1 MENEK
6 TAQDK
11 RAILK
16 KLFFSTLYLSTFTFG
31 GGYVIVSLLKTKFVD
46 ELHWIDENEMLDLI
60 FSGCN
65 CRQRSDRR
73 RIQARGNARNF
84 LCNPRSDPPT
94 VCDHHCNLRILHSI

>member
-6 TAQDK
+6 PAQDK

-46 ELHWIDENEMLDLI
+46 ELHWIDENEMHSLRRVQLPSTERSSSDTSLRECPE
-60 FSGCN
+60 FSV
-65 CRQRSDRR
+65 QSSERSSHR
-73 RIQARGNARNF
+73 
-84 LCNPRSDPPT
+84 L
-94 VCDHHCNLRILHSI
+94 